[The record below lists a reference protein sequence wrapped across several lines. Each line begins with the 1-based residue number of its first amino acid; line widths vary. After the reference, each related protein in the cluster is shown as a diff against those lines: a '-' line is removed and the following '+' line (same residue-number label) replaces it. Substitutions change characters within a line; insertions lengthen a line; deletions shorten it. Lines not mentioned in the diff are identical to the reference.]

1 MLSRL
6 LHAIRSMRLPHGWVV
21 RLVFW
26 GGAIG
31 IGVSGVVFA
40 KGADWAFAFFRQREA
55 DWPIWPLVAP
65 PVGLALLAWLTRR
78 YFPGSE
84 GSGIPQ
90 AIAALSLRD
99 QRSRDRLLSL
109 RIAVG
114 KLALTVAGLAV
125 GGSVGREGPT
135 VQIGA
140 SIMHALGRR
149 VRFPPVDLDRGL
161 ILAGGAA
168 GIAAAFNTPLA
179 GIVFAVEELHRSF
192 EEKTSGTIFMAVVM
206 AGVTSLALVGNYT
219 YFGVSTAH
227 LEHWQDWRDVAFA
240 GVFGGLAG
248 GAFARSML
256 WLRFHMPVRIT
267 RFRAESPVTFAFLCG
282 VCVALVGWM
291 SHGITFGT
299 GYAEARVLVQ
309 QDGNIPLWFAP
320 AKFVATLASY
330 ASGIPAGIFAPSL
343 AIGAGVGHA
352 LALISPANP
361 AALVVLAMAGYFAGV
376 AQAPLTALVIVSEM
390 IGSREMTLPLLLASM
405 LGRSASALVCRQS
418 LYRTLSA
425 AFLPKVT
432 PPQSATTPS

>member
-1 MLSRL
+1 MLSRWA
-6 LHAIRSMRLPHGWVV
+6 HALRAFRLPHDWVV
-21 RLVFW
+21 RVLFW
-26 GGAIG
+26 VGAIA
-31 IGVSGVVFA
+31 IGVAGVYFA
-40 KGADWAFAFFRQREA
+40 KGANWAFAFFRHREA
-55 DWPIWPLVAP
+55 DWPLWPLVAP
-65 PVGLALLAWLTRR
+65 PVGLALVAWLTRR

-109 RIAVG
+109 RIAIG
-114 KLALTVAGLAV
+114 KFGLTIAGLAA
-125 GGSVGREGPT
+125 GASVGREGPT

-140 SIMHALGRR
+140 SILHSLGRR
-149 VRFPPVDLDRGL
+149 LRFPPVDLDRGL

-179 GIVFAVEELHRSF
+179 GIVFAIEELHRSF
-192 EEKTSGTIFMAVVM
+192 EEETSGTIFMAVVM
-206 AGVTSLALVGNYT
+206 AGITSLALVGNYT
-219 YFGVSTAH
+219 YFGISTAH
-227 LEHWQDWRDVAFA
+227 LQHWQDWIDVLYA
-240 GVFGGLAG
+240 GVLGGLAG

-256 WLRFHMPVRIT
+256 WVRFNMPDRMQ
-267 RFRAESPVTFAFLCG
+267 RFRTASPVAFAFLCG

-299 GYAEARVLVQ
+299 GYTEARALVQ
-309 QDGNIPLWFAP
+309 HDGGIPLWYAP
-320 AKFVATLASY
+320 LKFVATLASY

-376 AQAPLTALVIVSEM
+376 AQAPFTALVIVSEM
-390 IGSREMTLPLLLASM
+390 IGSLEMTLPLLVASM
-405 LGRSASALVCRQS
+405 LGRSASALICRQS
-418 LYRTLSA
+418 LYRTLA
-425 AFLPKVT
+425 TAFLPKT
-432 PPQSATTPS
+432 HPPEPTNVSG